1 MRSVVPDTQHAGR
14 VGVAEARREANAFYC
29 QATLFLLTL
38 VNSYTD
44 VITLTR
50 WQCFGSMMTGNT
62 LYIGWAWHNPYVA
75 EIQTVTGATWKDT
88 HQYQRIYPGLYYV
101 LIIAAFLLG
110 VVLHRH
116 AEKRCPSY
124 AAGVVA
130 TPLAL
135 LMGAS
140 ELLLC
145 FGVVQPK
152 GQQRLYYLGILCV
165 APIFGVMWCSLTLSL
180 TPSLPPSLR
189 CIASL
194 HRRCGEVFLTSSQ
207 PPPLYEQVGLL
218 PEEARS
224 GADVSDGK
232 AHRDGAAGGGLAEQ
246 TDPLLRRA
254 GADDGDAGNYARC
267 CFSAR
272 AGLAR
277 GGPRCASHRTLIRR
291 RLWRRP
297 GSLRLPSLAS

>member
-180 TPSLPPSLR
+180 TPSLPPSD
-189 CIASL
+189 ASRLFTAGVEKFSLPL
-194 HRRCGEVFLTSSQ
+194 HSRRHCMSRSACSQ
-207 PPPLYEQVGLL
+207 KKLGAEPTFQTGKLIGMAQLVVDWRSKQTLSFDERVLMMATLGTTLGVVSPPAQAWR
-218 PEEARS
+218 EADRV
-224 GADVSDGK
+224 APHIV
-232 AHRDGAAGGGLAEQ
+232 
-246 TDPLLRRA
+246 P
-254 GADDGDAGNYARC
+254 
-267 CFSAR
+267 
-272 AGLAR
+272 
-277 GGPRCASHRTLIRR
+277 
-291 RLWRRP
+291 
-297 GSLRLPSLAS
+297 